1 MLSFET
7 VPKELEPF
15 LERVK
20 GRKFLVTGGA
30 GFIGSHL
37 VDCLLKMGA
46 GKIVVID
53 NLSTGNLE
61 NLSKDSR
68 IEVLNERA
76 ENANPSG
83 KFDFILHLASMADPS
98 AFREHP
104 IEIMDAN
111 ILGTRNM
118 LELAEKTG
126 AIFLF
131 ASTSEVYGNPPAE
144 VLPLKEEYNGN
155 VSVIGPRACYDESK
169 RVGEVLVRAFIQNRK
184 VDGRI
189 VRIFNTYGP
198 RMKRYGQYGRVVPN
212 FICQALEGEPLTVYG
227 DGEQTRSFCYVTDT
241 VTGMLLLLF
250 KDGTKGMTMN
260 VGNDNEMSVLELA
273 EVVKKLTGSSSEIVF
288 KELPKDDPLRRKP
301 DLTKARAL
309 GYNPKVKLEE
319 GLRETIKFYKGI
331 LEKI

>member
-1 MLSFET
+1 MISFEN

-15 LERVK
+15 LGEVK
-20 GRKFLVTGGA
+20 GRMFLVTGGA

-46 GKIVVID
+46 GRIVVID
-53 NLSTGNLE
+53 NLSTGNVD
-61 NLSKDSR
+61 NISKDSR
-68 IEVLNERA
+68 VEVLNERA
-76 ENANPSG
+76 ENSKPEG
-83 KFDFILHLASMADPS
+83 KFDFILHLASMADPT
-98 AFREHP
+98 AFIEHP

-126 AIFLF
+126 AKFLF

-144 VLPLKEEYNGN
+144 ALPLKEEYNGN
-155 VSVIGPRACYDESK
+155 VSVLGPRACYDESK

-198 RMKRYGQYGRVVPN
+198 KMKRYGQYGRVVPN
-212 FICQALEGEPLTVYG
+212 FVCQALVGEPLTVYG
-227 DGEQTRSFCYVTDT
+227 TGKQTRSFCYVTDT
-241 VTGMLLLLF
+241 VAGMLLLLF
-250 KDGTKGMTMN
+250 REGTKGMIVN

-273 EVVKKLTGSSSEIVF
+273 NIVTELTGTESNIVF

-301 DLTKARAL
+301 DLTKAKTL
-309 GYNPKVKLEE
+309 GYSPKVKLED

-331 LEKI
+331 LGK

>member
-1 MLSFET
+1 M
-7 VPKELEPF
+7 
-15 LERVK
+15 
-20 GRKFLVTGGA
+20 FLVTGGA

-46 GKIVVID
+46 GRIVVID
-53 NLSTGNLE
+53 NLSTGNVD
-61 NLSKDSR
+61 NISKDSR
-68 IEVLNERA
+68 VEVLNERA
-76 ENANPSG
+76 ENSKPEG
-83 KFDFILHLASMADPS
+83 KFDFILHLASMADPT
-98 AFREHP
+98 AFIEHP

-126 AIFLF
+126 AKFLF

-144 VLPLKEEYNGN
+144 ALPLKEEYNGN
-155 VSVIGPRACYDESK
+155 VSVLGPRACYDESK

-198 RMKRYGQYGRVVPN
+198 KMKRYGQYGRVVPN
-212 FICQALEGEPLTVYG
+212 FVCQALVGEPLTVYG
-227 DGEQTRSFCYVTDT
+227 TGKQTRSFCYVTDT
-241 VTGMLLLLF
+241 VAGMLLLLF
-250 KDGTKGMTMN
+250 REGTKGMIVN

-273 EVVKKLTGSSSEIVF
+273 NIVTELTGTESNIVF

-301 DLTKARAL
+301 DLTKAKTL
-309 GYNPKVKLEE
+309 GYSPKVKLED

-331 LEKI
+331 LGK